1 MNLKTIFFD
10 TNLNFKHKI
19 ISYIISNNNLLTIF
33 AFNLYVKIL
42 FFLNIKNKSNFFHI
56 KKLSSHHFLINTEE
70 GIINIPVL
78 SRALYLS
85 SGLIYRLDY
94 LSKSYC
100 VDYFKSIFEKPLP
113 IVIDIGANI
122 G

>member
-1 MNLKTIFFD
+1 MNLKTISFD

-19 ISYIISNNNLLTIF
+19 ITYIISNNNLLTIF
-33 AFNLYVKIL
+33 VFNLYVKIL
-42 FFLNIKNKSNFFHI
+42 FFLNIKNKSNFFYI
-56 KKLSSHHFLINTEE
+56 KKISSHHFLINTED

-85 SGLIYRLDY
+85 SGLNQRLDY

-100 VDYFKSIFEKPLP
+100 VDYFKSIFEKNPP
-113 IVIDIGANI
+113 Q
-122 G
+122 